1 MARALY
7 RGFSTNANEG
17 LNTKL
22 FDVELVRQD
31 LLNEFS
37 TRLGERVGRPQFGS
51 IIHDLLFDLNDPRTE
66 GLVQADIERIIN
78 NDPRVVPLEV
88 KVTSNLDEHTITAE
102 ITLQIVEHNMNE
114 SFAVTFWIAS

>member
-7 RGFSTNANEG
+7 RGFSTNAKEG

-22 FDVELVRQD
+22 FDIELVRQD
-31 LLNEFS
+31 LLNEFN
-37 TRLGERVGRPQFGS
+37 TRLGERVGRPRFGS

-66 GLVQADIERIIN
+66 SLVRADIERIIN

-114 SFAVTFWIAS
+114 SFSVTFGEQV

>member
-114 SFAVTFWIAS
+114 SFAVTFGEQV

>member
-22 FDVELVRQD
+22 FDIDLVRQD
-31 LLNEFS
+31 LLNEFN
-37 TRLGERVGRPQFGS
+37 TRLGERVGRPQYGS
-51 IIHDLLFDLNDPRTE
+51 IIHDLLFDLNDPRTDS
-66 GLVQADIERIIN
+66 LVQADVERIIN

-88 KVTSNLDEHTITAE
+88 NVTSNLDEHTITAE

-114 SFAVTFWIAS
+114 SFSVTFGEQV

>member
-22 FDVELVRQD
+22 FDAELVRQD

-114 SFAVTFWIAS
+114 SFAVTFGEQV